1 MKSKRVIGF
10 EEYRERI
17 KRICAARPS
26 HYALMNLMDSGEVL
40 KLRYSAMYRYVQ
52 DFAKVKQQYGLKDGD
67 RVLLLEPIIAD
78 AVLSFVILSCCH
90 LTVVFADA
98 GLPKEELDQLIDETQ
113 VCAIFTDK
121 KRFDLVKNRTN
132 VPIFHTYCMDHKLTL
147 LQDTAAP
154 HQDYPLTPDSVAII
168 FSSGTTSKMKPIE
181 ISYSSLCLAADN
193 LFIRIHLT
201 RKELKGNMLMV
212 YPMSHVSGLSCASAL
227 ILTGI
232 TMSSVESVNSA
243 SLVKGLKTFRPVLFG
258 MVAKVLAIF
267 INKLNEGLEKKHLYG
282 VYNKLRKISAF
293 FRINFGIYGV
303 GRFLMAPFREKL
315 FCKELRCIPS
325 GGTQGIPEVISEI
338 FDLGIAFCNSYGS
351 TECGNP
357 IFTTDYRDTN
367 NFDTVG
373 TPKYN
378 PDAHIVIHNP
388 DKDGVGEIYVKT
400 KYIMNGYYGDPVRTK
415 EAFDHGFF
423 KTGDLGYFDKDN
435 YLHISGRIK
444 DCIVLPS
451 GKKVAPDDLEG
462 LLLPIVGVETSY
474 AVVGVPIGNTG
485 ADSIHIYIADDKLD
499 ESGKKELDKKIRHWQ
514 KTEAPMYPIDSIHF
528 VNELPKTSV
537 GKIKRN
543 VLRVMALSERKLSL
557 KKSSEQKII
566 HVDEKKYDKKEL
578 VTALNEMIMRSIKT
592 VSPLTGHEDLTN
604 DLGIDSLTMMEICTE
619 IEERYGVFV
628 GGLLKRLTTVSE
640 IADYIID
647 PSILSDDTPA
657 GICKRDDFNAFDY
670 PLKRNNK
677 DRMLFKTAVKWSEKR
692 INFKVEGLENVKKN
706 KQYIF
711 CPNHQTHFDGLWT
724 WAALGDKCPDLDQI
738 GCMSKREHLDSRI
751 TKTLMKMLGGI
762 PVDRAGN
769 TMASFKRSIDFIREG
784 NSFLIH
790 PEGTRTRDGK
800 LGPFKDGAA
809 LMSVETG
816 VDIVPVAIE
825 GGFEVWPYYEKLPLK
840 IDPETGKKHT
850 VTITFCKPVSPEG
863 KTTEEIMH
871 LVRQE
876 IESVLTHFKKST

>member
-10 EEYRERI
+10 TEYRDRI
-17 KRICAARPS
+17 KRICAKKLSA
-26 HYALMNLMDSGEVL
+26 YALMNLMDDGEIL
-40 KLRYSAMYRYVQ
+40 KLRNSAMYRYVTE
-52 DFAKVKQQYGLKDGD
+52 FSKIKQQYGLKDGD
-67 RVLLLEPIIAD
+67 RVLLLEPVIAD
-78 AVLSFVILSCCH
+78 AVLSFVVLSCNH

-98 GLPKEELDQLIDETQ
+98 GLPKDELDQLIDETQ
-113 VCAIFTDK
+113 VSAIFTDK
-121 KRFDLVKNRTN
+121 KRFDLVKERKN
-132 VPIFHTYCMDHKLTL
+132 VPIFHTYCMDHKLSL
-147 LQDTAAP
+147 LQDTDTP
-154 HQDYPLTPDSVAII
+154 HQDYPATLDSVAII

-181 ISYSSLCLAADN
+181 ISYASLCLAADN
-193 LFIRIHLT
+193 LYIRIHLNK
-201 RKELKGNMLMV
+201 KELKGNMFMV

-282 VYNKLRKISAF
+282 FYNILRKISAF
-293 FRINFGIYGV
+293 FRIKFGIYGV
-303 GRFLMAPFREKL
+303 GRVIMAPFREKL

-338 FDLGIAFCNSYGS
+338 FDLGISFCNSYGS

-357 IFTTDYRDTN
+357 IFTTDYRDRN

-378 PDAHIVIHNP
+378 PDAKIVIHNP
-388 DKDGVGEIYVKT
+388 DANGVGEIYVKT
-400 KYIMNGYYGDPVRTK
+400 KYIMNGYYGDPVHTK
-415 EAFDHGFF
+415 EAFDHGYF

-444 DCIVLPS
+444 DSIVLPS
-451 GKKVAPDDLEG
+451 GKKIAPDDLEG
-462 LLLPIVGVETSY
+462 LLLPIIGVDS
-474 AVVGVPIGNTG
+474 AFSVVGVPIGNTG
-485 ADSIHIYIADDKLD
+485 ADSVHIYIADEGLD
-499 ESGKKELDKKIRHWQ
+499 ENSKKELDKKIRNWQ
-514 KTEAPMYPIDSIHF
+514 KKEAPMYPIDCIHF
-528 VNELPKTSV
+528 INELPKTSV

-543 VLRVMALSERKLSL
+543 VLRVMALSERKMSL
-557 KKSSEQKII
+557 KKSSEQKVI
-566 HVDEKKYDKKEL
+566 HVDDKKYDKKEL

-592 VSPLTGHEDLTN
+592 ASPLTGNEDLTN
-604 DLGIDSLTMMEICTE
+604 DLGIDSLTMLEICTE

-647 PSILSDDTPA
+647 PSILSDDVAA
-657 GICKRDDFNAFDY
+657 GIIKRDTDFNPFDY
-670 PLKRNNK
+670 PLKRGAK
-677 DRMLFKTAVKWSEKR
+677 DQLLFKTAVKWSKER
-692 INFKVEGLENVKKN
+692 IDFEVSGLENIKKN

-724 WAALGDKCPDLDQI
+724 WAALGDKRPSLDQI

-751 TKTLMKMLGGI
+751 NKAFMRMLGGI
-762 PVDRAGN
+762 PVDRAGS
-769 TMASFKRSIDFIREG
+769 TMTSFKRSIDFIREG

-790 PEGTRTRDGK
+790 PEGTRTRDGS

-809 LMSVETG
+809 LMSIETG

-825 GGFEVWPYYEKLPLK
+825 GGFEVWPYYEKLPRK
-840 IDPETGKKHT
+840 TDPSTGKKSIIK
-850 VTITFCKPVSPEG
+850 ITFCKPISPEG

-876 IESVLTHFKKST
+876 IEEYFLNDQT